1 MKKVEFWIQNRSKMN
16 VSVRDLNI
24 TIPAGKS
31 LDLMA
36 HKFNFTLDQLEASL
50 LRGSLFS
57 KGKILV
63 KIFGKPQDPIEPRRG
78 NFAGNFN
85 RKPNVLPVDDTVFPV
100 FSELSIS
107 DESSLKNIL
116 DKDVDPEDDE

>member
-85 RKPNVLPVDDTVFPV
+85 RKPNVLPADTAVFPIYD
-100 FSELSIS
+100 ELNLSN
-107 DESSLKNIL
+107 KNPLAELL
-116 DKDVDPEDDE
+116 DKEAEDDEE